1 MRIAL
6 AGLATSHPYTDARSL
21 ARHAELVVWEPDPER
36 LRRFTDEHPGV
47 KVAGSLEEVLAGRV
61 DGVVLTVPN
70 PSVPGALAK
79 VLETGA
85 ACFVNKPAAASRAQL
100 EQLDAL
106 PIHDRVLSSSVL
118 RFAPAFA
125 NAPFFANAP
134 ALTKAPGGVKAPAVA
149 NALVGGSLRVG
160 GVEGAEAGSD
170 AATDVRG
177 DVLAV
182 RATVRHDVGL
192 WADGYNAWQDTPG
205 EGGGTMV
212 TMGIHGVELLVALL
226 GPEVAL
232 VGAAGARRHY
242 TSLRSEDTGVMALR
256 WDDGVTGTVEILGVS
271 ESESYAVTVHRRHST
286 ETVVIEG
293 GDDPI
298 RGLGYEG
305 TIEAFLAMVGGAPSP
320 VPWRETRAVLDVI
333 VSARERA

>member
-6 AGLATSHPYTDARSL
+6 AGLATSHPYTDARTL
-21 ARHAELVVWEPDPER
+21 ARHAELVVWEPDQER

-47 KVAGSLEEVLAGRV
+47 KVAGSLEDVLAGRV

-70 PSVPGALAK
+70 PTVPEALAK

-85 ACFVNKPAAASRAQL
+85 ACFVNKPAAASRVQL

-118 RFAPAFA
+118 RFAPAFT
-125 NAPFFANAP
+125 NALADGIRR
-134 ALTKAPGGVKAPAVA
+134 PGGED
-149 NALVGGSLRVG
+149 R
-160 GVEGAEAGSD
+160 
-170 AATDVRG
+170 TQDVRG
-177 DVLAV
+177 EAGIAGAGAVRGGGPAAAGRAGEVLAV

-212 TMGIHGVELLVALL
+212 TMGIHGVELLVALM
-226 GPEVAL
+226 GPEVEL

-242 TSLRSEDTGVMALR
+242 ASLRSEDTGVMALR

-271 ESESYAVTVHRRHST
+271 ESESYAVTVHRRDST
-286 ETVVIEG
+286 ETIVIEG
-293 GDDPI
+293 GGDPV

-305 TIEAFLAMVGGAPSP
+305 TIEAFLAMAGGAPSP
-320 VPWRETRAVLDVI
+320 VPWRETRAILDVI

>member
-6 AGLATSHPYTDARSL
+6 AGLATSHPYTDARTL
-21 ARHAELVVWEPDPER
+21 TRHAELVVWEPDPER

-70 PSVPGALAK
+70 PAVPEALAQ

-100 EQLDAL
+100 ERLDAL

-118 RFAPAFA
+118 RFAPAFT
-125 NAPFFANAP
+125 NALAAGMRR
-134 ALTKAPGGVKAPAVA
+134 PGGEDRTGDVTGDVTGAVT
-149 NALVGGSLRVG
+149 
-160 GVEGAEAGSD
+160 GA
-170 AATDVRG
+170 VRG
-177 DVLAV
+177 EVLAV

-212 TMGIHGVELLVALL
+212 TMGIHGVELLVALM
-226 GPEVAL
+226 GPEVEL

-271 ESESYAVTVHRRHST
+271 ESESYAVTVHRRDST
-286 ETVVIEG
+286 ETIVIEG
-293 GDDPI
+293 GGDPV

-305 TIEAFLAMVGGAPSP
+305 TIEAFLAMAAGAPSP

-333 VSARERA
+333 VCARERA